1 MEALTRRCTEMH
13 FGENQLSRNLIGLSP
28 LAPGHRPGFQ
38 PRSVRSSTRSYP
50 RFNLPRARSS
60 RFGSRTRDWNALI
73 GLAFATAAPHG
84 LASPRT
90 TDSQTH
96 FSIGTPSPRKAP
108 TDCRHTVS
116 ETLSLP
122 SRGAFHLSLTVLV
135 RYRSDR
141 NIQAYPTVGADS
153 HGIPRVPRYL
163 GTRTGRRRAFGYGA
177 ITLYGREFNPVRLTR
192 RFITAAGP
200 VGARTPSPTTPMPQ
214 PPTGLTRHRFG
225 HHPLSLATT
234 HGISFPAGTE
244 MFHFPAYPP
253 HECGAGPSRP
263 AGYPIRTPSD
273 QSPVGGSPRPI
284 AAPRVLHRSCLPRHP
299 PCALADNTTTGHA
312 TTTTTANCQTT
323 NHHTKRSQNDRPEP
337 THMGPDET
345 IQQTA
350 SPTASHPL
358 ASTIQFSNHQHT
370 IRTRHRAKPH
380 AGPDGHQEHHPQGW
394 RSGNPTAHPCHSLKT
409 VPRQHAH
416 TIRPSGRT
424 RRHDP
429 HASHAGDFHNLRR
442 KEVIQP
448 HLPVRL
454 PCYDLVPIADL
465 TLDGSPPY
473 GLGHRLRVL
482 PTFMT

>member
-337 THMGPDET
+337 TMWARTKQYSRQPANSRPSARVHYPVLKPPAHRQDPTRDE
-345 IQQTA
+345 
-350 SPTASHPL
+350 
-358 ASTIQFSNHQHT
+358 
-370 IRTRHRAKPH
+370 PH
-380 AGPDGHQEHHPQGW
+380 AGTRRATGTPPTRVAVREPNSASMPQPQDRSTPARPHHPADRPDPQA
-394 RSGNPTAHPCHSLKT
+394 RP
-409 VPRQHAH
+409 PR
-416 TIRPSGRT
+416 IT
-424 RRHDP
+424 RRGFP
-429 HASHAGDFHNLRR
+429 
-442 KEVIQP
+442 
-448 HLPVRL
+448 
-454 PCYDLVPIADL
+454 
-465 TLDGSPPY
+465 
-473 GLGHRLRVL
+473 
-482 PTFMT
+482 

>member
-1 MEALTRRCTEMH
+1 
-13 FGENQLSRNLIGLSP
+13 
-28 LAPGHRPGFQ
+28 
-38 PRSVRSSTRSYP
+38 
-50 RFNLPRARSS
+50 
-60 RFGSRTRDWNALI
+60 
-73 GLAFATAAPHG
+73 
-84 LASPRT
+84 
-90 TDSQTH
+90 
-96 FSIGTPSPRKAP
+96 
-108 TDCRHTVS
+108 
-116 ETLSLP
+116 
-122 SRGAFHLSLTVLV
+122 
-135 RYRSDR
+135 
-141 NIQAYPTVGADS
+141 
-153 HGIPRVPRYL
+153 
-163 GTRTGRRRAFGYGA
+163 
-177 ITLYGREFNPVRLTR
+177 
-192 RFITAAGP
+192 
-200 VGARTPSPTTPMPQ
+200 
-214 PPTGLTRHRFG
+214 
-225 HHPLSLATT
+225 
-234 HGISFPAGTE
+234 

-350 SPTASHPL
+350 GTRPAIRSRPLSSSQTTSAPPAPTTGKTPR
-358 ASTIQFSNHQHT
+358 
-370 IRTRHRAKPH
+370 RTRRATGTPPTRV
-380 AGPDGHQEHHPQGW
+380 AVREPNSASMPQPQD
-394 RSGNPTAHPCHSLKT
+394 RSTPAHP
-409 VPRQHAH
+409 RQPAS
-416 TIRPSGRT
+416 RPA

-429 HASHAGDFHNLRR
+429 HADHAGDFRNLRR

-465 TLDGSPPY
+465 TLDGSPPC

>member
-1 MEALTRRCTEMH
+1 
-13 FGENQLSRNLIGLSP
+13 
-28 LAPGHRPGFQ
+28 
-38 PRSVRSSTRSYP
+38 
-50 RFNLPRARSS
+50 
-60 RFGSRTRDWNALI
+60 
-73 GLAFATAAPHG
+73 
-84 LASPRT
+84 
-90 TDSQTH
+90 
-96 FSIGTPSPRKAP
+96 
-108 TDCRHTVS
+108 
-116 ETLSLP
+116 
-122 SRGAFHLSLTVLV
+122 
-135 RYRSDR
+135 
-141 NIQAYPTVGADS
+141 
-153 HGIPRVPRYL
+153 
-163 GTRTGRRRAFGYGA
+163 
-177 ITLYGREFNPVRLTR
+177 
-192 RFITAAGP
+192 
-200 VGARTPSPTTPMPQ
+200 
-214 PPTGLTRHRFG
+214 
-225 HHPLSLATT
+225 
-234 HGISFPAGTE
+234 

-337 THMGPDET
+337 TQNMGSDET
-345 IQQTA
+345 IQQTTGPKA
-350 SPTASHPL
+350 GHPL

-370 IRTRHRAKPH
+370 DRTRRGTNPTQE
-380 AGPDGHQEHHPQGW
+380 PDGHQEHHPPRW

-465 TLDGSPPY
+465 TLDGSPPN

>member
-163 GTRTGRRRAFGYGA
+163 GTRTGRQRAFGYGA

-337 THMGPDET
+337 TKWARTKQYSRQPAGKPAIRSRPLSSSQTTSAPTTPDTGQHPTREPTGGGNTTHKGGGPGT
-345 IQQTA
+345 QQRIHATA
-350 SPTASHPL
+350 FRPFH
-358 ASTIQFSNHQHT
+358 ASTPTPASQ
-370 IRTRHRAKPH
+370 P
-380 AGPDGHQEHHPQGW
+380 AGPQARP
-394 RSGNPTAHPCHSLKT
+394 
-409 VPRQHAH
+409 PR
-416 TIRPSGRT
+416 RP
-424 RRHDP
+424 RRGI
-429 HASHAGDFHNLRR
+429 S
-442 KEVIQP
+442 
-448 HLPVRL
+448 
-454 PCYDLVPIADL
+454 
-465 TLDGSPPY
+465 
-473 GLGHRLRVL
+473 
-482 PTFMT
+482 

>member
-163 GTRTGRRRAFGYGA
+163 GTRTGRQRAFGYGA

-337 THMGPDET
+337 TKHGPGRNN
-345 IQQTA
+345 TA
-350 SPTASHPL
+350 DSRHKTSHPL
-358 ASTIQFSNHQHT
+358 ASTIQFSNHQHAAST
-370 IRTRHRAKPH
+370 RTRQHPEQETNGR
-380 AGPDGHQEHHPQGW
+380 QEHHPHQGGGPGTQQ
-394 RSGNPTAHPCHSLKT
+394 RIHATAF
-409 VPRQHAH
+409 
-416 TIRPSGRT
+416 RPF
-424 RRHDP
+424 
-429 HASHAGDFHNLRR
+429 HASTPTPASQPAGPQARPPRR
-442 KEVIQP
+442 PRRGI
-448 HLPVRL
+448 
-454 PCYDLVPIADL
+454 
-465 TLDGSPPY
+465 S
-473 GLGHRLRVL
+473 
-482 PTFMT
+482 

>member
-163 GTRTGRRRAFGYGA
+163 GTRTGRQRAFGYGA

-192 RFITAAGP
+192 RFITATGP

-337 THMGPDET
+337 TKHGPGRNN
-345 IQQTA
+345 TA
-350 SPTASHPL
+350 DSRHKNQPSARVHYPVLKPPARRQHPHKATPRTGNQRATGTPPTP
-358 ASTIQFSNHQHT
+358 
-370 IRTRHRAKPH
+370 
-380 AGPDGHQEHHPQGW
+380 GW
-394 RSGNPTAHPCHSLKT
+394 RSGNPTAHPCHSLQT

-416 TIRPSGRT
+416 ASQPTGRPAGTTPAQTTQRNFIISVE
-424 RRHDP
+424 RR
-429 HASHAGDFHNLRR
+429 
-442 KEVIQP
+442 
-448 HLPVRL
+448 
-454 PCYDLVPIADL
+454 
-465 TLDGSPPY
+465 
-473 GLGHRLRVL
+473 
-482 PTFMT
+482 

>member
-96 FSIGTPSPRKAP
+96 FSIGTPSPRRAP

-323 NHHTKRSQNDRPEP
+323 NHHTKRSQTIDPNPLTWARTKQYSRQPAQQPAIRSRPLSSSQTTSAPTTPDTGQHPTREP
-337 THMGPDET
+337 TGDGNTTNKGGGPGT
-345 IQQTA
+345 QQRIHATA
-350 SPTASHPL
+350 IRPFH
-358 ASTIQFSNHQHT
+358 ASTPTPSDHPAGPAGT
-370 IRTRHRAKPH
+370 TPTRHA
-380 AGPDGHQEHHPQGW
+380 QGI
-394 RSGNPTAHPCHSLKT
+394 SKIS
-409 VPRQHAH
+409 VE
-416 TIRPSGRT
+416 
-424 RRHDP
+424 RR
-429 HASHAGDFHNLRR
+429 
-442 KEVIQP
+442 
-448 HLPVRL
+448 
-454 PCYDLVPIADL
+454 
-465 TLDGSPPY
+465 
-473 GLGHRLRVL
+473 
-482 PTFMT
+482 